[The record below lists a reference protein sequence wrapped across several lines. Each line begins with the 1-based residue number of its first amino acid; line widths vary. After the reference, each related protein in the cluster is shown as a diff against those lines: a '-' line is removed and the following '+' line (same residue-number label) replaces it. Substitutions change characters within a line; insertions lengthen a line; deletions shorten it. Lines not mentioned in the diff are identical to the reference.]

1 MLLRPAQ
8 RTYRHWIIDSTR
20 WDHFPTRPGD
30 IVIATYPKCG
40 TTWMQR
46 IVNLLVHQSPAPVAL
61 SQMSPWIEMR
71 IIEPI
76 EAAVARLDSQTHRRF
91 VKTHLPLDGLPF
103 HDDVSYIH
111 VARDGHDACM
121 SYHNHCTG
129 LTDDALAL
137 LDQAGAADDEVN
149 RDYPRPADDPATF
162 FHDWISQ
169 GAVPG
174 HDDGL
179 PHLSYFA
186 LEDSYWAQRAQT
198 NVLLVHYNDLQ
209 ADLHSEMRRI
219 ADFLDISLPPSRLPE
234 LADAASF
241 ESMRRDGDQL
251 LSAHAGMFKGG
262 NDRFFF
268 RAQNQRWRG
277 VIDAQDLALYD
288 AKVAERF
295 SPACAAW
302 VAHGRLVA
310 GEPRSAPD

>member
-46 IVNLLVHQSPAPVAL
+46 IVNLLVHQ
-61 SQMSPWIEMR
+61 E
-71 IIEPI
+71 
-76 EAAVARLDSQTHRRF
+76 
-91 VKTHLPLDGLPF
+91 
-103 HDDVSYIH
+103 
-111 VARDGHDACM
+111 
-121 SYHNHCTG
+121 
-129 LTDDALAL
+129 
-137 LDQAGAADDEVN
+137 
-149 RDYPRPADDPATF
+149 
-162 FHDWISQ
+162 
-169 GAVPG
+169 
-174 HDDGL
+174 
-179 PHLSYFA
+179 
-186 LEDSYWAQRAQT
+186 SYWAQRTQA

-209 ADLHSEMRRI
+209 ADLHTEMRRI
-219 ADFLDISLPPSRLPE
+219 ADFLEISLPPSRLPE

-288 AKVAERF
+288 AKVKEKF
-295 SPACAAW
+295 SPACTAW